1 MRHALALIV
10 LLPIAGVL
18 AQEKPA
24 PTPTKPAAGP
34 ADQERPAAAPSKKG
48 DRIVIY
54 GCLRG
59 SSLEATDVGGSED
72 VSPMT
77 QGITFRLTGDKK
89 VLKELKEKHEKK
101 LVEVHGTLKS
111 DLQQRYPET
120 KLGRVRIGIGSP
132 STGSASAA
140 DEAKRAVPV
149 VEVASFT
156 GRDTS
161 CVR

>member
-1 MRHALALIV
+1 MFHALVLAT
-10 LLPIAGVL
+10 LLPVAAVA
-18 AQEKPA
+18 AQDQPPA
-24 PTPTKPAAGP
+24 APTKPAAG
-34 ADQERPAAAPSKKG
+34 AATPTKG
-48 DRIVIY
+48 DRIAIY

-59 SSLEATDVGGSED
+59 SALEATDIGASED

-89 VLKELKEKHEKK
+89 LLKELKEKHEKK
-101 LVEVHGTLKS
+101 LVEIHGLLKS
-111 DLQQRYPET
+111 DLEPRYPQT

-132 STGSASAA
+132 ATGSASAA
-140 DEAKRAVPV
+140 DEAKRSVPV
-149 VEVASFT
+149 VEVTSFT

>member
-1 MRHALALIV
+1 MRHALALVV

-24 PTPTKPAAGP
+24 PSPT
-34 ADQERPAAAPSKKG
+34 KKG

-59 SSLEATDVGGSED
+59 SSLEATDVGGSDD
-72 VSPMT
+72 VSAMT

-101 LVEVHGTLKS
+101 LVEVRGILKS
-111 DLQQRYPET
+111 DLQPRYPET

-149 VEVASFT
+149 VEVASYN
-156 GRDTS
+156 GLDTS

>member
-1 MRHALALIV
+1 MRHALVLAL
-10 LLPIAGVL
+10 LLPVAGVA
-18 AQEKPA
+18 AQEKPV
-24 PTPTKPAAGP
+24 
-34 ADQERPAAAPSKKG
+34 AAPSKKG
-48 DRIVIY
+48 DRIAIY

-59 SSLEATDVGGSED
+59 SALEATDIGGSDD

-77 QGITFRLTGDKK
+77 QGVTFRLTGDKK
-89 VLKELKEKHEKK
+89 VLKELKEKQEKK
-101 LVEVHGTLKS
+101 LVEVHGVLKS

-140 DEAKRAVPV
+140 DEAKRSVPV
-149 VEVASFT
+149 VEVRSFK
-156 GRDTS
+156 GSDTS

>member
-1 MRHALALIV
+1 MLPRTLMPVSRSSVSATRSTLIV
-10 LLPIAGVL
+10 LLTIAGVF

-24 PTPTKPAAGP
+24 PTPT
-34 ADQERPAAAPSKKG
+34 KKG

-59 SSLEATDVGGSED
+59 SSLEATDVGGSDD

-89 VLKELKEKHEKK
+89 VLRELKEKHEKK
-101 LVEVHGTLKS
+101 LVEIHGLLKS
-111 DLQQRYPET
+111 DLQQNGYPDA
-120 KLGRVRIGIGSP
+120 KIGRVRIGIGSP
-132 STGSASAA
+132 PTGSASAA

-149 VEVASFT
+149 VDVKSYTA
-156 GRDTS
+156 RDTS